1 MVLRRVTTVK
11 YSPLSKDDFICTYT
25 TEGKEEI
32 TFGKKNTTIGYEDAE
47 LQVALKDSEIKLYT
61 ITDDQASEDPSAPAK
76 INEAIKKAL
85 TDNPL
90 LYITTVT
97 VTMWCLSAISQR
109 VRWLITR
116 VESINLTIWPLRYR
130 TQQLLPDYD
139 QRHYA
144 AR

>member
-1 MVLRRVTTVK
+1 MN
-11 YSPLSKDDFICTYT
+11 FICTYT

-85 TDNPL
+85 TDNPP
-90 LYITTVT
+90 TVYYNGYCYY
-97 VTMWCLSAISQR
+97 VVPIPPFR
-109 VRWLITR
+109 K
-116 VESINLTIWPLRYR
+116 E
-130 TQQLLPDYD
+130 
-139 QRHYA
+139 
-144 AR
+144 